1 MSAGCHHLL
10 TVLVLS
16 GVVLPG
22 RGNSPATES
31 ATIAKFFVSNVE
43 QCRRHCWYRK
53 SCWRFWHRKDYT
65 RSSGEDNCVLH
76 SSTAVPVQSYPQWT
90 SQDVSHSDSLVRSL
104 LFLLLRSCFTSTD
117 TIRTIRDE
125 ESGMSTLTFT
135 LLLSS
140 GKRPNASSLKT
151 NKYTVTWCFT
161 PSQPVRSYQ
170 GERLKRTDGKTCTN
184 DSLVLCVS
192 LTG

>member
-1 MSAGCHHLL
+1 MSTGCHHLL

-31 ATIAKFFVSNVE
+31 VTMAKFFVNNEE

-53 SCWRFWHRKDYT
+53 SCWRFWYQKDYT

-76 SSTAVPVQSYPQWT
+76 SYTAVPVQSYPQWT
-90 SQDVSHSDSLVRSL
+90 SQDVSDSGSLVRSL
-104 LFLLLRSCFTSTD
+104 LFLLLLLRSCFTSTF
-117 TIRTIRDE
+117 T
-125 ESGMSTLTFT
+125 ST

-170 GERLKRTDGKTCTN
+170 GERLKRTDGKTYTN

-192 LTG
+192 LTE